1 MLGVKQIHS
10 SAGRLQTSNDVVCR
24 AMLHVLSLE
33 VRKPNGDDVTLFI
46 SFVGVKGDWPWQSAS
61 FASS

>member
-1 MLGVKQIHS
+1 
-10 SAGRLQTSNDVVCR
+10 
-24 AMLHVLSLE
+24 MLHVLPLE